1 MKSISPVD
9 PAELKAQLRLPFLDG
24 LRALAALWVVLGHCH
39 LFAYGWNSHQSIW
52 TKVINTLLYL
62 HLGVVVF
69 LVLSG
74 FCLALPVLRNKN
86 RLSDGVLTFFKARA
100 KRILPPYFA
109 ILCLILLINFFIPL
123 GAWGRHPIGLT
134 PTISWE
140 VLAVNFSLM
149 QDFYPQFN
157 VINCPFWSIATEWH
171 LYFFFPLLA
180 FFLRKF
186 GALIAFVLSCV
197 LAGAIVWLSSHP
209 PQFVSNLQMTI
220 MTPSYFLYLFVF
232 GIFAAWLTFGEGY
245 LQRRR
250 KQWLIL
256 LPLFAAA
263 LVWFVSLM
271 NTYAIKD
278 AATASRFAEQAQTID
293 IVFAVLVGI
302 GLVWLAGRAP
312 QSMARRLL
320 ESKALTKI
328 GHFSYSL
335 YLIHIPILAIT
346 NHVIEKMHL
355 ASNLTHLHFAILVV
369 VGAGLSL
376 VSANIF
382 CKIFES
388 GLWWRWIAGF
398 KNKV

>member
-1 MKSISPVD
+1 MKILSQIDPVE
-9 PAELKAQLRLPFLDG
+9 PKIQSRLPFLDG

-52 TKVINTLLYL
+52 TKAINALLYL

-74 FCLALPVLRNKN
+74 FCLTLPVLRNQN
-86 RLSDGVLTFFKARA
+86 RLSAGVLGFFKARA
-100 KRILPPYFA
+100 SRILPPYFA
-109 ILCLILLINFFIPL
+109 ILCLILLINFLIPL
-123 GAWGRHPIGLT
+123 GTWGRHPIGLT

-140 VLAVNFSLM
+140 ILAVNFSLM

-157 VINCPFWSIATEWH
+157 AINGPFWSIATEWH
-171 LYFFFPLLA
+171 LYFFFPLLV

-186 GALIAFVLSCV
+186 GALIAFALSCI
-197 LAGAIVWLSSHP
+197 LASAIVWIASHP

-232 GIFAAWLTFGEGY
+232 GMFAAWLAFGEGY

-271 NTYAIKD
+271 NTYTITD
-278 AATASRFAEQAQTID
+278 AASATRFAEQAQTID
-293 IVFAVLVGI
+293 IVFAVLVSI
-302 GLVWLAGRAP
+302 GLIWIAGRAP
-312 QSMARRLL
+312 HSMVRRLL
-320 ESKALTKI
+320 EGKALTKI

-335 YLIHIPILAIT
+335 YLVHIPILAIT
-346 NHVIEKMHL
+346 NHLIEKMHL
-355 ASNLTHLHFAILVV
+355 PTNLMHLHFAILVV
-369 VGAGLSL
+369 FGTGLSL
-376 VSANIF
+376 VFANIF

-388 GLWWRWIAGF
+388 GLWWRWIVGL
-398 KNKV
+398 KNKA

>member
-1 MKSISPVD
+1 MKSISQVD
-9 PAELKAQLRLPFLDG
+9 LAKSRAQSRLPFLDG

-52 TKVINTLLYL
+52 TKAINALLYL

-74 FCLALPVLRNKN
+74 FCLALPVLRNQN
-86 RLSDGVLTFFKARA
+86 RLSAGVLGFFKARA
-100 KRILPPYFA
+100 TRILPPYFA

-123 GAWGRHPIGLT
+123 GTWGRHPIGLT

-140 VLAVNFSLM
+140 ILAVNFSLM

-157 VINCPFWSIATEWH
+157 AINGPFWSIATEWH
-171 LYFFFPLLA
+171 LYFFFPLLV

-186 GALIAFVLSCV
+186 GALIAFVLSCIV
-197 LAGAIVWLSSHP
+197 ASAIVWVANHP
-209 PQFVSNLQMTI
+209 LQFVSNWHMTI

-232 GIFAAWLTFGEGY
+232 GLFAAWLAFGEAHM
-245 LQRRR
+245 QRRR

-271 NTYAIKD
+271 NTYAIQD
-278 AATASRFAEQAQTID
+278 AASATRFAEQAQTID
-293 IVFAVLVGI
+293 IVFAVMVSI

-312 QSMARRLL
+312 HSMVRRLL
-320 ESKALTKI
+320 EGKALTKI

-335 YLIHIPILAIT
+335 YLVHIPVLAIT
-346 NHVIEKMHL
+346 NHLIEEMHL
-355 ASNLTHLHFAILVV
+355 PTNLMHLHFAILVV
-369 VGAGLSL
+369 VGTGFSI
-376 VSANIF
+376 VFANMF
-382 CKIFES
+382 CKIFET
-388 GLWWRWIAGF
+388 GLWWRWISGV
-398 KNKV
+398 KK